1 MTAAGALDA
10 LGDTTRREIVG
21 LLARRPSSVQ
31 ELADRLPV
39 SRPAVS
45 QHLRVLHAAA
55 LVTVAAHGTRRVYRL
70 DPAGAA
76 AVRDYLDRMW
86 DSALESFEAY
96 VEASTSKE
104 DR

>member
-10 LGDTTRREIVG
+10 LGDPTRREIVG
-21 LLARRPSSVQ
+21 LLAQRPSSVQ

-45 QHLRVLHAAA
+45 QHLRVLRDAA
-55 LVTVAAHGTRRVYRL
+55 LVAVAAQGTRRVYRL

-86 DSALESFEAY
+86 DTALDRFEQY
-96 VEASTSKE
+96 VEAAATKE
-104 DR
+104 ER

>member
-10 LGDTTRREIVG
+10 LGDATRREIVG
-21 LLARRPSSVQ
+21 LLAGQPSSVQ

-70 DPAGAA
+70 DPAGAG

-86 DSALESFEAY
+86 DTALDSFEAY
-96 VEASTSKE
+96 VEASAPKE
-104 DR
+104 TR